1 MKEKCFTCIIATNE
15 QPKCSLKTLQIK
27 KNKLDLDIQNAFEKQ
42 MIGEISKTEYV
53 KFMLKLKDENTQIEF

>member
-1 MKEKCFTCIIATNE
+1 MKEKYFTCIIATNE

-42 MIGEISKTEYV
+42 MIGEISKTEYDE
-53 KFMLKLKDENTQIEF
+53 FMLKLKDENTQIEV